1 MHPYAT
7 IFLLHEVIFNVLL
20 QCAISLT
27 NNITIMKKLFITLLT
42 FVSIGAMAQDIE
54 KYPWLNR
61 NLSFRERATLLV
73 KELTLEEKAGQF
85 GSIVTDEVKRD
96 GVTILPHYQYWNE
109 AIHGYARMG
118 NATSF
123 PESKGMSATWDP
135 ELVYQCADAISTEAR
150 AYHMYKTNQ
159 RNSLVKGWK
168 IGLNVWSPTINMAR
182 DPRWGREEE
191 NYGEDPLLCGVLA
204 TQFVKGIQGTQDET
218 NPYYKIVA
226 CAKHFAANNYEAG
239 RHSTTSFVSE
249 KNMREYYLPAFEM
262 CVKDGNVQSLMAAYN
277 AISTDINETD
287 AEGKGYSQGK
297 GGLPCSGNKM
307 LLTDILRKEWGF
319 KGYVTSDCAAV
330 SDVYRST
337 KHLYFGNYTAG
348 NIATGAAEW
357 KNPYQNSTSEEMMME
372 ARATALCLN
381 AGLNSNCEQY
391 SSSAVLQRALLNAL
405 SNEYKSADELGYVN
419 LTEETVDNALIE
431 LLTTRFALGEFDEDY
446 VSIPWNSVNESDI
459 ESEANQALALKA
471 AQESMT
477 LMKNEGSIL
486 PIPSDKS
493 VALVGPY
500 ANAIQLGDY
509 SGTPTYTTTPYEAFA
524 KKMNFVVEQKRTGE
538 TPAVPFDEAV
548 VSKRGAAN
556 NDKGAGNL
564 ENTAPGDIFLYKDVD
579 FGEAGCTNFE
589 MSCGAK
595 ASGLGQ
601 VSFILDSKDG
611 TPFLTVDNVNTGNW
625 TKWEKVTATVDPTVV
640 KGKHDLY
647 VKFSGSNS
655 YVGNYQYFNFTNPNA
670 PVVLPAEE
678 TQGPLYMVSTSAGV
692 NEAAT
697 QAMIDR
703 AVAVAKKADYV
714 IFVGGTDWSKPA
726 SHETGTEGHDR
737 WVLTLPGNQADVINA
752 LYEANKNTIVVLESG
767 SCLDLTAIKD
777 IPAVLEAWYGG
788 QAQGQ
793 AICDAIYGDI
803 NPSGHLTSTW
813 YADVNE
819 LPQAGTDTNIGK
831 NGSNGMLEYNIDD
844 WGYTYMYYGKATKK
858 QQKGTPQYA
867 FGHGLSYTTF
877 EYSAASAL
885 STPSVEK
892 DGAVQ
897 VTIKNT
903 GNRKGA
909 DVIQIY
915 ADFNGDSK
923 YGNLN
928 KRLVGF
934 KRVELQPG
942 ETQTVDIPVSY
953 RSLSYYNEETHQY
966 LVNGNSISLQVA
978 MSSADADVKKTLS
991 ITPAP
996 GVAQETY
1003 ISTHIDEIPAVASAR
1018 QLLKTDHIY
1027 SVMGAYICQADAY
1040 DTLPHGIYVLN
1051 GVKYIK
1057 K

>member
-1 MHPYAT
+1 M
-7 IFLLHEVIFNVLL
+7 
-20 QCAISLT
+20 
-27 NNITIMKKLFITLLT
+27 
-42 FVSIGAMAQDIE
+42 
-54 KYPWLNR
+54 
-61 NLSFRERATLLV
+61 
-73 KELTLEEKAGQF
+73 EEKAGQF

-96 GVTILPHYQYWNE
+96 GVIILPHYQYWNE

-191 NYGEDPLLCGVLA
+191 NYGEDPLLCGTLA
-204 TQFVKGIQGTQDET
+204 TQFIKGIQGTQDET

-226 CAKHFAANNYEAG
+226 CAKHFAANNYEKG
-239 RHSTTSFVSE
+239 RHSTTSFVTE

-262 CVKDGNVQSLMAAYN
+262 CVKDAGVKSIMAAYN
-277 AISTDINETD
+277 AISTDISETNAD
-287 AEGKGYSQGK
+287 GKGYSDGK

-319 KGYVTSDCAAV
+319 NGYVTSDCAAV
-330 SDVYRST
+330 SDVFRAT

-348 NIATGAAEW
+348 SIATGAAEW
-357 KNPYQNSTSEEMMME
+357 KDPYQNSNSEEMMME
-372 ARATALCLN
+372 ARATSMCIN

-391 SSSAVLQRALLNAL
+391 SSSAVLQRALRNAV
-405 SNEYKSADELGYVN
+405 SNEYKTADELGYVN
-419 LTEETVDNALIE
+419 LTEEKVDEALIDILE
-431 LLTTRFALGEFDEDY
+431 TRFALGEFDEDY
-446 VSIPWNSVNESDI
+446 VNIPWNNISESDI
-459 ESEANQALALKA
+459 EKPEHQALALKA

-477 LMKNEGSIL
+477 LMKNEGNLL
-486 PIPSDKS
+486 PISADKK

-509 SGTPTYTTTPYEAFA
+509 SGTPTFTTTPYQAFA
-524 KKMNFVVEQKRTGE
+524 EKMNFVVEKKRTGE
-538 TPAVPFDEAV
+538 TPAVPFDQAV
-548 VSKRGAAN
+548 VSKRGASQ

-579 FGEAGCTNFE
+579 FGEYGCTNFE

-595 ASGLGQ
+595 ESGLGS

-625 TKWEKVTATVDPTVV
+625 TKWATVTASVNPDVV

-647 VKFSGSNS
+647 VKFSGTNS
-655 YVGNYQYFNFTNPNA
+655 YVGNYQYFNFTNPTA
-670 PVVLPAEE
+670 PAVLPAEE
-678 TQGPLYMVSTSAGV
+678 TQGPLYMVSTSSGV
-692 NEAAT
+692 NETASD
-697 QAMIDR
+697 AMIER

-714 IFVGGTDWSKPA
+714 IFLGGTDWSKPD

-737 WVLTLPGNQADVINA
+737 WVLTLPGNQAAVINA
-752 LYEANKNTIVVLESG
+752 LYAANKNTIVVLESG
-767 SCLDLTAIKD
+767 SSLDLTAIKD
-777 IPAVLEAWYGG
+777 VPAILEAWYGG

-793 AICDAIYGDI
+793 AICDAIFGDI

-813 YADVNE
+813 YADLGE
-819 LPQAGTDTNIGK
+819 LPSASDSPLKREGL
-831 NGSNGMLEYNIDD
+831 MEYNIDD

-877 EYSAASAL
+877 EYSNVSA
-885 STPSVEK
+885 TAPTK
-892 DGAVQ
+892 DVDGVVN

-903 GNRKGA
+903 GTRAGA
-909 DVIQIY
+909 DVIQVY
-915 ADFNGDSK
+915 ADFNGDSH

-934 KRVELQPG
+934 QRLELAPD
-942 ETQTVDIPVSY
+942 EEKTVQIPVKY
-953 RSLSYYNEETHQY
+953 RSLSYYNEATHQY
-966 LVNGNSISLQVA
+966 LVDGTSINLQVA
-978 MSSADADVKKTLS
+978 KSSADSDIQKTVS
-991 ITPAP
+991 ITPAA
-996 GVAQETY
+996 GIAGETY
-1003 ISTHIDEIPAVASAR
+1003 VSTHIEEIPEVATSR

-1027 SVMGAYICQADAY
+1027 TVMGAYVCKADEY
-1040 DTLPHGIYVLN
+1040 DKLPNGIYVLN

>member
-1 MHPYAT
+1 MKR
-7 IFLLHEVIFNVLL
+7 FLTSI
-20 QCAISLT
+20 
-27 NNITIMKKLFITLLT
+27 ITLVALAT
-42 FVSIGAMAQDIE
+42 AAQAQDIK

-61 NLSFRERATLLV
+61 SLSFRERAQLLV

-150 AYHMYKTNQ
+150 AYHMYRTNQ

-168 IGLNVWSPTINMAR
+168 IGLNVWSPTINMSR

-204 TQFVKGIQGTQDET
+204 SQFVKGMQGKQDET

-226 CAKHFAANNYEAG
+226 CAKHFAANNYEQG

-262 CVKDGNVQSLMAAYN
+262 CVRDANVQSIMAAYN
-277 AISTDINETD
+277 AISTDFNEKN
-287 AEGKGYSQGK
+287 AVGEGYSAGK

-319 KGYVTSDCAAV
+319 TGYVTSDCAAV
-330 SDVYRST
+330 SDVFRAT

-348 NIATGAAEW
+348 SIDTGAANW
-357 KNPYQNSTSEEMMME
+357 KNPYQNSNSEEMMME
-372 ARATALCLN
+372 ARATSLCLN

-391 SSSAVLQRALLNAL
+391 SSSAVLQRALRNAL
-405 SNEYKSADELGYVN
+405 SSEYKSNDELKYVN
-419 LTEETVDNALIE
+419 LTEETVDEALVQ

-446 VSIPWNSVNESDI
+446 VSIPWNNVSASDI

-477 LMKNEGSIL
+477 LMKNEGNIL
-486 PIPSDKS
+486 PISSGKK
-493 VALVGPY
+493 VAIIGPY

-509 SGTPTYTTTPYEAFA
+509 SGTPTYTTTPYQAFA
-524 KKMNFVVEQKRTGE
+524 KKMNFEVEVKRTGE
-538 TPAVPFDEAV
+538 IPAVPFDEAV
-548 VSKRGAAN
+548 VSKRGASQ

-579 FGEAGCTNFE
+579 FGEYGCTNFE

-595 ASGLGQ
+595 DTGVGK
-601 VSFILDSKDG
+601 VSFILDSKDNE
-611 TPFLTVDNVNTGNW
+611 PFLTVDNQNTGGW
-625 TKWEKVTATVDPTVV
+625 TKWATVTASVNPDVV

-647 VKFSGSNS
+647 VKFSGTNS
-655 YVGNYQYFNFTNPNA
+655 YVGNYQYFNFTNPTA
-670 PVVLPAEE
+670 PAVLPAEE
-678 TQGPLYMVSTSAGV
+678 TQGPLYMVSTSSGV
-692 NEAAT
+692 NEAASD
-697 QAMIDR
+697 AMINR
-703 AVAVAKKADYV
+703 AVAVAQKADYV
-714 IFVGGTDWSKPA
+714 IFVGGTDWSKPD

-752 LYEANKNTIVVLESG
+752 VHKVNPNTIVVLESG
-767 SCLDLTAIKD
+767 SCLDLSAIKD
-777 IPAVLEAWYGG
+777 VPAILEAWYGG

-793 AICDAIYGDI
+793 AICDVIFGDI

-813 YADVNE
+813 YADIDE
-819 LPQAGTDTNIGK
+819 LPSEADSPLK
-831 NGSNGMLEYNIDD
+831 RKGMMEYNIDD

-858 QQKGTPQYA
+858 QQKGTPQFP

-877 EYSAASAL
+877 DYTNATATATPSASA
-885 STPSVEK
+885 
-892 DGAVQ
+892 DGNVS

-909 DVIQIY
+909 DVIQVY
-915 ADFNGDSK
+915 ANFNDDSNF
-923 YGNLN
+923 GTLN

-934 KRVELQPG
+934 KRVELEAG
-942 ETQTVDIPVSY
+942 EEKTVDIPVSY
-953 RSLSYYNEETHQY
+953 RSLSYYSEASHQY
-966 LVNGNSISLQVA
+966 LVDGNSITLQVST
-978 MSSADADVKKTLS
+978 SSADADIKKTV
-991 ITPAP
+991 TVQPAA
-996 GVAQETY
+996 GVAGETY
-1003 ISTHIDEIPAVASAR
+1003 ISTHIDEIPEVASAR
-1018 QLLKTDHIY
+1018 QLLKSDHIY
-1027 SVMGAYICQADAY
+1027 TVMGAYVCQASDY
-1040 DTLPHGIYVLN
+1040 DKLPNGIYVLN

>member
-1 MHPYAT
+1 
-7 IFLLHEVIFNVLL
+7 
-20 QCAISLT
+20 
-27 NNITIMKKLFITLLT
+27 MKKLFITLLA
-42 FVSIGAMAQDIE
+42 FVSIGATAQDIE

-61 NLSFRERATLLV
+61 SLSFRERATLLV

-96 GVTILPHYQYWNE
+96 GVIILPHYQYWNE

-191 NYGEDPLLCGVLA
+191 NYGEDPLLCGTLA
-204 TQFVKGIQGTQDET
+204 TQFIKGIQGTQDET

-226 CAKHFAANNYEAG
+226 CAKHFAANNYEKG
-239 RHSTTSFVSE
+239 RHSTTSFVTE

-262 CVKDGNVQSLMAAYN
+262 CVKDAGVKSIMAAYN
-277 AISTDINETD
+277 AISTDITETNAD
-287 AEGKGYSQGK
+287 GKGYSDGK

-319 KGYVTSDCAAV
+319 NGYVTSDCAAV
-330 SDVYRST
+330 SDVFRAT
-337 KHLYFGNYTAG
+337 KHLYFGSYTAG
-348 NIATGAAEW
+348 SIDTGATSW
-357 KNPYQNSTSEEMMME
+357 KNPYQNSNSEEMMME
-372 ARATALCLN
+372 ARATSICIN

-391 SSSAVLQRALLNAL
+391 SSSAVLQRALRNAV
-405 SNEYKSADELGYVN
+405 SNEYKTADELGYVN
-419 LTEETVDNALIE
+419 LTEEKVDEALIDILE
-431 LLTTRFALGEFDEDY
+431 TRFALGEFDEDY
-446 VSIPWNSVNESDI
+446 VNIPWNNISESDI
-459 ESEANQALALKA
+459 EKPEHQALALKA

-477 LMKNEGSIL
+477 LMKNEGNLL
-486 PIPSDKS
+486 PISADKK

-509 SGTPTYTTTPYEAFA
+509 SGTPTFTTTPYQAFA
-524 KKMNFVVEQKRTGE
+524 EKMNFVVEKKRTGE
-538 TPAVPFDEAV
+538 TPAVPFDQAV
-548 VSKRGAAN
+548 VSKRGASQ

-579 FGEAGCTNFE
+579 FGEYGCTNFE

-595 ASGLGQ
+595 ESGLGS
-601 VSFILDSKDG
+601 VSFILDSKDNE
-611 TPFLTVDNVNTGNW
+611 PFLTVDNQNTGGW
-625 TKWEKVTATVDPTVV
+625 TKWATVTASVNPDVV

-647 VKFSGSNS
+647 VKFSGTNS
-655 YVGNYQYFNFTNPNA
+655 YVGNYQYFNFTNPTA
-670 PVVLPAEE
+670 PAVLPAEE
-678 TQGPLYMVSTSAGV
+678 TQGPLYMVSTSSGV
-692 NEAAT
+692 NETASD
-697 QAMIDR
+697 AMIER
-703 AVAVAKKADYV
+703 AVEVAKKADYV
-714 IFVGGTDWSKPA
+714 IFLGGTDWSKPD

-737 WVLTLPGNQADVINA
+737 WVLTLPGNQAAVINA
-752 LYEANKNTIVVLESG
+752 LYAANKNTIVVLESG
-767 SCLDLTAIKD
+767 SSLDLTAIKD
-777 IPAVLEAWYGG
+777 VPAILEAWYGG

-793 AICDAIYGDI
+793 AICDAIFGDI

-813 YADVNE
+813 YADLDE
-819 LPQAGTDTNIGK
+819 LPSASDSPLKREGL
-831 NGSNGMLEYNIDD
+831 MEYNIDD

-858 QQKGTPQYA
+858 AQKGTPQYP

-877 EYSAASAL
+877 DYTNAVAT
-885 STPSVEK
+885 STPSANA
-892 DGAVQ
+892 DGNVS

-903 GNRKGA
+903 GSRKGA
-909 DVIQIY
+909 DVIQVY
-915 ADFNGDSK
+915 ANFNGDSN
-923 YGNLN
+923 YGKLN

-934 KRVELQPG
+934 KRVELEPG
-942 ETQTVDIPVSY
+942 EEKTVDIPVSY
-953 RSLSYYNEETHQY
+953 RSLSYYSETSHQY
-966 LVNGNSISLQVA
+966 IVDGNSITLQVST
-978 MSSADADVKKTLS
+978 SSADADIKKT
-991 ITPAP
+991 
-996 GVAQETY
+996 VAIQPNAGIAGETY
-1003 ISTHIDEIPAVASAR
+1003 ISTHIEEIPEVATSR

-1027 SVMGAYICQADAY
+1027 TVMGAYVCKADEY
-1040 DTLPHGIYVLN
+1040 DKLPNGIYVLN

>member
-1 MHPYAT
+1 
-7 IFLLHEVIFNVLL
+7 
-20 QCAISLT
+20 
-27 NNITIMKKLFITLLT
+27 MKKLFITLFALIS
-42 FVSIGAMAQDIE
+42 VSAMAQDLG

-61 NLSFRERATLLV
+61 SLSFRERAKLLV

-150 AYHMYKTNQ
+150 AYHLYKTNQ

-191 NYGEDPLLCGVLA
+191 NYGEDPLLCGILA
-204 TQFVKGIQGTQDET
+204 TQFIKGIQGAQDET

-226 CAKHFAANNYEAG
+226 CAKHFAANNYEQG

-262 CVKDGNVQSLMAAYN
+262 CVKDAGVKSIMAAYN
-277 AISTDINETD
+277 AISTDITETNAD
-287 AEGKGYSQGK
+287 GKGYSDGK

-330 SDVYRST
+330 SDVFRAT

-348 NIATGAAEW
+348 SIATGAAEW
-357 KNPYQNSTSEEMMME
+357 KDPYKNSNSEEMMME
-372 ARATALCLN
+372 ARATAMCLN

-391 SSSAVLQRALLNAL
+391 SSSAVLQRALRNAL
-405 SNEYKSADELGYVN
+405 SSEYKSNDELGYVN
-419 LTEETVDNALIE
+419 LTEEKVDEALVDILE
-431 LLTTRFALGEFDEDY
+431 TRFALGEFDEDY
-446 VSIPWNSVNESDI
+446 VTIPWNNVSASDI

-477 LMKNEGSIL
+477 LMKNEGNIL
-486 PIPSDKS
+486 PIPSGKK
-493 VALVGPY
+493 VALIGPY

-509 SGTPTYTTTPYEAFA
+509 SGTPTYTTTPFQAFA
-524 KKMNFVVEQKRTGE
+524 KKMNFTVSDGTIQAESYTSKSTG
-538 TPAVPFDEAV
+538 
-548 VSKRGAAN
+548 AN
-556 NDKGAGNL
+556 GVDTSHSEELA
-564 ENTAPGDIFLYKDVD
+564 NTAPGNWFCYENID
-579 FGEAGCTNFE
+579 FGSGCTDFL
-589 MSCGAK
+589 MSCATK
-595 ASGLGQ
+595 ADGLCT
-601 VSFILDSKDG
+601 VNFILDNPDG
-611 TPFLTVDNVNTGNW
+611 EPFLSVANVDVNDWHKMT
-625 TKWEKVTATVDPTVV
+625 TVTAVIEEAKRPS
-640 KGKHDLY
+640 GIHNLY
-647 VKFSGSNS
+647 VKFTGSKK
-655 YVGNYQYFNFTNPNA
+655 YAGNYDYFRFFTEGVEP
-670 PVVLPAEE
+670 LEE
-678 TQGPLYMVSTSAGV
+678 AGPLYMVTTSAAV
-692 NEAAT
+692 NEKAT
-697 QAMIDR
+697 DAMIER

-714 IFVGGTDWSKPA
+714 VFVGGTDWSKPD

-752 LYEANKNTIVVLESG
+752 LHNANPNTIVVLESG

-777 IPAVLEAWYGG
+777 VPAILEAWYGG

-793 AICDAIYGDI
+793 AICDAIFGDI

-813 YADVNE
+813 YADIDE
-819 LPQAGTDTNIGK
+819 LPKASESAIGK
-831 NGSNGMLEYNIDD
+831 KGANGMLEYNIDD

-858 QQKGTPQYA
+858 QQKGTPQFP

-877 EYSAASAL
+877 DYSNAVATE
-885 STPSVEK
+885 TPSANA
-892 DGAVQ
+892 DGSVS

-903 GNRKGA
+903 GSRKGA
-909 DVIQIY
+909 DVIQVY
-915 ADFNGDSK
+915 ANFNGDSN
-923 YGNLN
+923 YGTLN

-934 KRVELQPG
+934 KRVELEPD
-942 ETQTVDIPVSY
+942 EEKTVDIPVSY
-953 RSLSYYNEETHQY
+953 RSLSYYSEASHQY
-966 LVNGNSISLQVA
+966 IVDGNSITLQVST
-978 MSSADADVKKTLS
+978 SSADADIKK
-991 ITPAP
+991 I
-996 GVAQETY
+996 VAIQPNAGIAGETY
-1003 ISTHIDEIPAVASAR
+1003 VSTHIEEIPEVATSR

-1027 SVMGAYICQADAY
+1027 TVMGAYVCKADDY
-1040 DTLPHGIYVLN
+1040 DKLPNGIYVLN

>member
-1 MHPYAT
+1 
-7 IFLLHEVIFNVLL
+7 
-20 QCAISLT
+20 
-27 NNITIMKKLFITLLT
+27 MKKLFITLLA
-42 FVSIGAMAQDIE
+42 FVSVGATAQDIK

-61 NLSFRERATLLV
+61 SLSFRERATLLV

-96 GVTILPHYQYWNE
+96 GVIILPHYQYWNE

-191 NYGEDPLLCGVLA
+191 NYGEDPLLCGTLA
-204 TQFVKGIQGTQDET
+204 TQFIKGIQGTQDET

-226 CAKHFAANNYEAG
+226 CAKHFAANNYEKG
-239 RHSTTSFVSE
+239 RHSTTSFVTE

-262 CVKDGNVQSLMAAYN
+262 CVKDAGVKSIMAAYN
-277 AISTDINETD
+277 AISTDITETNAD
-287 AEGKGYSQGK
+287 GKGYSDGK

-319 KGYVTSDCAAV
+319 NGYVTSDCAAV
-330 SDVYRST
+330 SDVFRAT
-337 KHLYFGNYTAG
+337 KHLYFGSYTAG
-348 NIATGAAEW
+348 SIDTGATSW
-357 KNPYQNSTSEEMMME
+357 KNPYQNSNSEEMMME
-372 ARATALCLN
+372 ARATSMCIN

-391 SSSAVLQRALLNAL
+391 SSSAVLQRALRNAV
-405 SNEYKSADELGYVN
+405 SNEYKTADELGYVN
-419 LTEETVDNALIE
+419 LTEEKVDEALIDILE
-431 LLTTRFALGEFDEDY
+431 TRFALGEFDEDY
-446 VSIPWNSVNESDI
+446 VNIPWNNIGESDI
-459 ESEANQALALKA
+459 EKPEHQALALKA

-477 LMKNEGSIL
+477 LMKNEGNLL
-486 PIPSDKS
+486 PISADKK

-509 SGTPTYTTTPYEAFA
+509 SGTPTFTTTPYQAFA
-524 KKMNFVVEQKRTGE
+524 EKMNFVVEKKRTGE
-538 TPAVPFDEAV
+538 TPAVPFDQAV
-548 VSKRGAAN
+548 VSKRGASQ

-579 FGEAGCTNFE
+579 FGEYGCTNFE

-595 ASGLGQ
+595 ESGLGS

-625 TKWEKVTATVDPTVV
+625 TKWATVTASVNPDVV

-647 VKFSGSNS
+647 VKFSGTNS
-655 YVGNYQYFNFTNPNA
+655 YVGNYQYFNFTNPTTPA
-670 PVVLPAEE
+670 VLPAEE
-678 TQGPLYMVSTSAGV
+678 TQGPLYMVSTSSGV
-692 NEAAT
+692 NETASD
-697 QAMIDR
+697 AMIER
-703 AVAVAKKADYV
+703 AVEVAKKADYV
-714 IFVGGTDWSKPA
+714 IFLGGTDWSKPD

-737 WVLTLPGNQADVINA
+737 WVLTLPGNQAAVINA
-752 LYEANKNTIVVLESG
+752 LYAANKNTIVVLESG
-767 SCLDLTAIKD
+767 SSLDLTAIKD
-777 IPAVLEAWYGG
+777 VPAVMEAWYGG

-793 AICDAIYGDI
+793 AICDVIFGDI

-813 YADVNE
+813 YADLGE
-819 LPQAGTDTNIGK
+819 LPSASDSPLKREGL
-831 NGSNGMLEYNIDD
+831 MEYNIDD

-858 QQKGTPQYA
+858 AQKGTPQYP

-877 EYSAASAL
+877 DYSNAVAT
-885 STPSVEK
+885 STPSASA
-892 DGAVQ
+892 DGNVS

-909 DVIQIY
+909 DVIQVY
-915 ADFNGDSK
+915 ANFNGDSN
-923 YGNLN
+923 YGTLN

-934 KRVELQPG
+934 KRVELEPG
-942 ETQTVDIPVSY
+942 EEKTVDIPVSY
-953 RSLSYYNEETHQY
+953 RSLSYYSVASHQY
-966 LVNGNSISLQVA
+966 IVDGNSITLQVST
-978 MSSADADVKKTLS
+978 SSADADIKKT
-991 ITPAP
+991 
-996 GVAQETY
+996 VAIQPNAGIAGETY
-1003 ISTHIDEIPAVASAR
+1003 ISTHIEEIPEVATSR

-1027 SVMGAYICQADAY
+1027 TVMGAYVCKADEY
-1040 DTLPHGIYVLN
+1040 DKLPNGIYVLN

>member
-1 MHPYAT
+1 
-7 IFLLHEVIFNVLL
+7 
-20 QCAISLT
+20 
-27 NNITIMKKLFITLLT
+27 MKKLFITLLA
-42 FVSIGAMAQDIE
+42 FVSVGATAQDIE

-61 NLSFRERATLLV
+61 SLSFRERAKLLV
-73 KELTLEEKAGQF
+73 NELTLEEKAGQF

-191 NYGEDPLLCGVLA
+191 NYGEDPLLCGTLA
-204 TQFVKGIQGTQDET
+204 TQFIKGIQGTQDET

-226 CAKHFAANNYEAG
+226 CAKHFAANNYEKG
-239 RHSTTSFVSE
+239 RHSTTSFVTE

-262 CVKDGNVQSLMAAYN
+262 CVKDAGVKSIMAAYN
-277 AISTDINETD
+277 AISTDISETNAD
-287 AEGKGYSQGK
+287 GKGYSDGK

-319 KGYVTSDCAAV
+319 NGYVTSDCAAV
-330 SDVYRST
+330 SDVFRAT
-337 KHLYFGNYTAG
+337 KHLYFGSYTAG
-348 NIATGAAEW
+348 SIATGAAEW
-357 KNPYQNSTSEEMMME
+357 KDPYQNSNSEEMMME
-372 ARATALCLN
+372 ARATSLCIN

-391 SSSAVLQRALLNAL
+391 SSSAVLQRALRNAL
-405 SNEYKSADELGYVN
+405 SSEYKSADELGYVN
-419 LTEETVDNALIE
+419 LTEDKVDEALIDILE
-431 LLTTRFALGEFDEDY
+431 TRFALGEFDEDY
-446 VSIPWNSVNESDI
+446 VSIPWNNVSASDI

-477 LMKNEGSIL
+477 LMKNEGNLL
-486 PIPSDKS
+486 PISADKK

-509 SGTPTYTTTPYEAFA
+509 SGTPTFTTTPYQAFA
-524 KKMNFVVEQKRTGE
+524 KKMNFVVEKKRTGE
-538 TPAVPFDEAV
+538 TPAVPFDQAV
-548 VSKRGAAN
+548 VSKRGASQ

-579 FGEAGCTNFE
+579 FGEYGCTNFE

-595 ASGLGQ
+595 ESGLGS

-625 TKWEKVTATVDPTVV
+625 TKWATVTASVNPDVV

-647 VKFSGSNS
+647 VKFSGTNS
-655 YVGNYQYFNFTNPNA
+655 YVGNYQYFNFTNPTA
-670 PVVLPAEE
+670 PAVLPAEE
-678 TQGPLYMVSTSAGV
+678 TQGPLYMVSTSSGV
-692 NEAAT
+692 NETASD
-697 QAMIDR
+697 AMIER
-703 AVAVAKKADYV
+703 AVEVAKKADYV
-714 IFVGGTDWSKPA
+714 IFLGGTDWSKPD

-737 WVLTLPGNQADVINA
+737 WVLTLPGNQAAVINA
-752 LYEANKNTIVVLESG
+752 LYAANKNTIVVLESG
-767 SCLDLTAIKD
+767 SSLDLTAIKD
-777 IPAVLEAWYGG
+777 VPAILEAWYGG

-793 AICDAIYGDI
+793 AICDAIFGDI

-813 YADVNE
+813 YADLGE
-819 LPQAGTDTNIGK
+819 LPSASDSPLKREGL
-831 NGSNGMLEYNIDD
+831 MEYNIDD

-858 QQKGTPQYA
+858 QQKGTPQFP

-877 EYSAASAL
+877 DYSNAVAT
-885 STPSVEK
+885 STPSASA
-892 DGAVQ
+892 DGNVS

-909 DVIQIY
+909 DVIQVY
-915 ADFNGDSK
+915 ANFNGDSN
-923 YGNLN
+923 YGTLN

-934 KRVELQPG
+934 KRVELEPG
-942 ETQTVDIPVSY
+942 EEKAVDIPVSY
-953 RSLSYYNEETHQY
+953 RSLSYYSEASHQY
-966 LVNGNSISLQVA
+966 IVDGNSITLQVST
-978 MSSADADVKKTLS
+978 SSADADIKKT
-991 ITPAP
+991 
-996 GVAQETY
+996 VAIQPNAGIAGETY
-1003 ISTHIDEIPAVASAR
+1003 ISTHIEEIPEVATSR

-1027 SVMGAYICQADAY
+1027 TVMGAYVCKADEY
-1040 DTLPHGIYVLN
+1040 DKLPNGIYVLN

>member
-1 MHPYAT
+1 MKR
-7 IFLLHEVIFNVLL
+7 FLTSI
-20 QCAISLT
+20 
-27 NNITIMKKLFITLLT
+27 ITLVALAT
-42 FVSIGAMAQDIE
+42 AAQAQDIE

-61 NLSFRERATLLV
+61 SLSFRERAQLLV

-135 ELVYQCADAISTEAR
+135 ELVFQCADAISTEAR
-150 AYHMYKTNQ
+150 AYHMYRTNQ

-168 IGLNVWSPTINMAR
+168 IGLNVWSPTINMSR

-191 NYGEDPLLCGVLA
+191 NYGEDPLLCGTLA
-204 TQFVKGIQGTQDET
+204 TQFIKGIQGTQDEI

-226 CAKHFAANNYEAG
+226 CAKHFAANNYEQG

-262 CVKDGNVQSLMAAYN
+262 CVRDANVQSIMAAYN
-277 AISTDINETD
+277 AISTDFNEKN
-287 AEGKGYSQGK
+287 AVGEGYSAGK

-319 KGYVTSDCAAV
+319 TGYVTSDCAAV
-330 SDVYRST
+330 SDVFRAT

-348 NIATGAAEW
+348 SIDTGAANW
-357 KNPYQNSTSEEMMME
+357 KNPYQNSNSEEMMME
-372 ARATALCLN
+372 ARATSLCLN

-391 SSSAVLQRALLNAL
+391 SSSAVLQRALRNAL
-405 SNEYKSADELGYVN
+405 SSEYKSNDELKYVN
-419 LTEETVDNALIE
+419 LTEETVDEALVQ

-446 VSIPWNSVNESDI
+446 VSIPWNNVSASDI
-459 ESEANQALALKA
+459 ESEDNQALALKA

-477 LMKNEGSIL
+477 LMKNEGNIL
-486 PIPSDKS
+486 PIPSGKK
-493 VALVGPY
+493 VALIGPY

-509 SGTPTYTTTPYEAFA
+509 SGTPTYTTTPYQAFA
-524 KKMNFVVEQKRTGE
+524 EKMNFEVEVKRTGE
-538 TPAVPFDEAV
+538 IPAVPFDQAV
-548 VSKRGAAN
+548 VSKRGASQ

-579 FGEAGCTNFE
+579 FGEYGCTNFE

-595 ASGLGQ
+595 DTGVGK
-601 VSFILDSKDG
+601 VSFILDSKDNE
-611 TPFLTVDNVNTGNW
+611 PFLTVDNQNTGGW
-625 TKWEKVTATVDPTVV
+625 TKWATVTASVNPDVV

-647 VKFSGSNS
+647 VKFSGTNS
-655 YVGNYQYFNFTNPNA
+655 YVGNYQYFNFTNPTA
-670 PVVLPAEE
+670 PAVLPAEE
-678 TQGPLYMVSTSAGV
+678 TQGPLYMVSTSSGV
-692 NEAAT
+692 NEAASD
-697 QAMIDR
+697 AMINR
-703 AVAVAKKADYV
+703 AVAVAQKADYV
-714 IFVGGTDWSKPA
+714 IFVGGTDWSKPD

-752 LYEANKNTIVVLESG
+752 VHKVNPNTIVVLESG
-767 SCLDLTAIKD
+767 SCLDLSAIKD
-777 IPAVLEAWYGG
+777 VPAILEAWYGG

-793 AICDAIYGDI
+793 AICDAIFGDI

-813 YADVNE
+813 YADIDE
-819 LPQAGTDTNIGK
+819 LPSETDSPLK
-831 NGSNGMLEYNIDD
+831 RKGMMEYNIDD

-858 QQKGTPQYA
+858 QQKGTPQFP
-867 FGHGLSYTTF
+867 FGYGLSYTTF
-877 EYSAASAL
+877 DYTNATATATPSASA
-885 STPSVEK
+885 
-892 DGAVQ
+892 DGNVS

-909 DVIQIY
+909 DVIQVY
-915 ADFNGDSK
+915 ANFSGDSN
-923 YGNLN
+923 YGTLN

-934 KRVELQPG
+934 KRVELEPG
-942 ETQTVDIPVSY
+942 EEKTVDIPVSY
-953 RSLSYYNEETHQY
+953 RSLSYYSEASHQY
-966 LVNGNSISLQVA
+966 LVDGNSITLQVST
-978 MSSADADVKKTLS
+978 SSADADIKKTV
-991 ITPAP
+991 TVQPAA
-996 GVAQETY
+996 GVAGETY
-1003 ISTHIDEIPAVASAR
+1003 ISTHIDEIPEVTSAR
-1018 QLLKTDHIY
+1018 QLLKSDHIY
-1027 SVMGAYICQADAY
+1027 TVMGAYVCQASDY
-1040 DTLPHGIYVLN
+1040 DKLPNGIYVLN

>member
-1 MHPYAT
+1 
-7 IFLLHEVIFNVLL
+7 
-20 QCAISLT
+20 
-27 NNITIMKKLFITLLT
+27 MKKFFITLFAL
-42 FVSIGAMAQDIE
+42 VSVSAMAQDIE

-61 NLSFRERATLLV
+61 SLSFRERAKLLV

-135 ELVYQCADAISTEAR
+135 ELVYLCADAISTEAR

-159 RNSLVKGWK
+159 RSGPAKGWK
-168 IGLNVWSPTINMAR
+168 IGLNVWSPTINMGR

-191 NYGEDPLLCGVLA
+191 NYGEDPLLCGTLA
-204 TQFVKGIQGTQDET
+204 VNFVKGMQGTQDES

-226 CAKHFAANNYEAG
+226 CAKHFAANNYEKG

-262 CVKDGNVQSLMAAYN
+262 CVKDAGVKSIMAAYN
-277 AISTDINETD
+277 AISTDFNEKNAD
-287 AEGKGYSQGK
+287 GKGYLDGK

-307 LLTDILRKEWGF
+307 LLTDILRREWGF
-319 KGYVTSDCAAV
+319 NGYITSDCAAV
-330 SDVYRST
+330 SDVFRAT
-337 KHLYFGNYTAG
+337 KHLYFGSYTAG
-348 NIATGAAEW
+348 SIDTGAANW
-357 KNPYQNSTSEEMMME
+357 KNPYQNSNSEEMMME
-372 ARATALCLN
+372 ARATAMCIN

-391 SSSAVLQRALLNAL
+391 STSAVLQRALRNAV

-419 LTEETVDNALIE
+419 LTEEKVDEALIDILE
-431 LLTTRFALGEFDEDY
+431 TRFALGEFDEDY
-446 VSIPWNSVNESDI
+446 ITIPWNNVSESDI
-459 ESEANQALALKA
+459 EKPEHQALALKA

-477 LMKNEGSIL
+477 LMKNEGNLL
-486 PIPSDKS
+486 PIPADKK

-524 KKMNFVVEQKRTGE
+524 KKMNFVVEKKRTGE
-538 TPAVPFDEAV
+538 TPAVPFDQAV
-548 VSKRGAAN
+548 VSKRGASQ

-579 FGEAGCTNFE
+579 FGEYGCTNFE

-595 ASGLGQ
+595 ESGLGS

-611 TPFLTVDNVNTGNW
+611 TPFLTVDNVNTTNW
-625 TKWEKVTATVDPTVV
+625 TKWTTVTATVDPNVV

-647 VKFSGSNS
+647 VKFSGTNS

-670 PVVLPAEE
+670 PTVLPAEE
-678 TQGPLYMVSTSAGV
+678 TQGPLYMVTTSSGV
-692 NEAAT
+692 NEVAT
-697 QAMIDR
+697 QDMIDR
-703 AVAVAKKADYV
+703 AVAVAQKADYV
-714 IFVGGTDWSKPA
+714 IFLGGTDWTKPD

-737 WVLTLPGNQADVINA
+737 WVLTLPGNQAAVINA

-793 AICDAIYGDI
+793 AICDAIFGDI

-813 YADVNE
+813 YADVDE
-819 LPQAGTDTNIGK
+819 LPDASESPLKREGL
-831 NGSNGMLEYNIDD
+831 MEYNIDD
-844 WGYTYMYYGKATKK
+844 WGYTYMYYGKATK
-858 QQKGTPQYA
+858 QTQKGTPQYP

-877 EYSAASAL
+877 EYSDASA
-885 STPSVEK
+885 TAPTK
-892 DGAVQ
+892 DVDGVVN

-903 GNRKGA
+903 GTRAGA

-915 ADFNGDSK
+915 ADFNGDSN

-934 KRVELQPG
+934 QRVELAPK
-942 ETQTVDIPVSY
+942 EEKTVQIPVKY
-953 RSLSYYNEETHQY
+953 RSLSYYSEATHQY
-966 LVNGNSISLQVA
+966 LVDGTSVKLQVA
-978 MSSADADVKKTLS
+978 KSSADVDIQKTVS
-991 ITPAP
+991 ITPAA
-996 GVAQETY
+996 GVAGETY
-1003 ISTHIDEIPAVASAR
+1003 ISTHIEEIPAVSSAC
-1018 QLLKTDHIY
+1018 QLLQTDHIY
-1027 SVMGAYICQADAY
+1027 SVMGAYVCQASEY
-1040 DTLPHGIYVLN
+1040 DKLPNGIYVLN

>member
-1 MHPYAT
+1 
-7 IFLLHEVIFNVLL
+7 
-20 QCAISLT
+20 
-27 NNITIMKKLFITLLT
+27 MKKLFITLLA
-42 FVSIGAMAQDIE
+42 FVSVGATAQDIE

-61 NLSFRERATLLV
+61 SLSFRERAKLLV

-96 GVTILPHYQYWNE
+96 GVIILPHYQYWNE

-191 NYGEDPLLCGVLA
+191 NYGEDPLLCGTLA
-204 TQFVKGIQGTQDET
+204 TQFIKGIQGTQDET

-226 CAKHFAANNYEAG
+226 CAKHFAANNYEKG
-239 RHSTTSFVSE
+239 RHSTTSFVRE

-262 CVKDGNVQSLMAAYN
+262 CVKDAGVKSIMAAYN
-277 AISTDINETD
+277 AISTDITETNAD
-287 AEGKGYSQGK
+287 GKGYSDGK

-319 KGYVTSDCAAV
+319 NGYVTSDCAAV
-330 SDVYRST
+330 SDVFRAT
-337 KHLYFGNYTAG
+337 KHLYFGSYTAG
-348 NIATGAAEW
+348 SIDTGATSW
-357 KNPYQNSTSEEMMME
+357 KNPYQNSNSEEMMME
-372 ARATALCLN
+372 ARATSLCIN

-391 SSSAVLQRALLNAL
+391 SSSAVLQRALRNAL
-405 SNEYKSADELGYVN
+405 SSEYKSADELGYVN
-419 LTEETVDNALIE
+419 LTEDKVDEALIDILE
-431 LLTTRFALGEFDEDY
+431 TRFALGEFDEDY
-446 VSIPWNSVNESDI
+446 VSIPWNNVSASDI

-477 LMKNEGSIL
+477 LMKNEGNLL
-486 PIPSDKS
+486 PISADKK

-509 SGTPTYTTTPYEAFA
+509 SGTPTFTTTPYQAFA
-524 KKMNFVVEQKRTGE
+524 EKMNFVVEKKRTGE
-538 TPAVPFDEAV
+538 TPAVPFDQAV
-548 VSKRGAAN
+548 VSKRGASQ

-579 FGEAGCTNFE
+579 FGEYGCTNFE

-595 ASGLGQ
+595 ESGLGS
-601 VSFILDSKDG
+601 VSFILDSKDNE
-611 TPFLTVDNVNTGNW
+611 PFLTVDNQNTGGW
-625 TKWEKVTATVDPTVV
+625 TKWATVTASVNPDVV

-647 VKFSGSNS
+647 VKFSGTNS
-655 YVGNYQYFNFTNPNA
+655 YVGNYQYFNFTNPTA
-670 PVVLPAEE
+670 PAVLPAEE
-678 TQGPLYMVSTSAGV
+678 TQGPLYMVSTSSGV
-692 NEAAT
+692 NETASD
-697 QAMIDR
+697 AMIER
-703 AVAVAKKADYV
+703 AVEVAKKADYV
-714 IFVGGTDWSKPA
+714 IFLGGTDWSKPD

-737 WVLTLPGNQADVINA
+737 WVLTLPGNQAAVINA
-752 LYEANKNTIVVLESG
+752 LYAANKNTIVVLESG
-767 SCLDLTAIKD
+767 SSLDLTAIKD
-777 IPAVLEAWYGG
+777 VPAILEAWYGG

-793 AICDAIYGDI
+793 AICDAIFGDI

-813 YADVNE
+813 YADLGE
-819 LPQAGTDTNIGK
+819 LPSASDSPLKREGL
-831 NGSNGMLEYNIDD
+831 MEYNIDD

-858 QQKGTPQYA
+858 QQKGTPQYP

-877 EYSAASAL
+877 DYSNAVAT
-885 STPSVEK
+885 STPSASA
-892 DGAVQ
+892 DGNVS

-909 DVIQIY
+909 DVIQVY
-915 ADFNGDSK
+915 ANFNGDSN
-923 YGNLN
+923 YGTLN

-934 KRVELQPG
+934 KRVELEPG
-942 ETQTVDIPVSY
+942 EEKAVDIPVSY
-953 RSLSYYNEETHQY
+953 RSLSYYSEASHQY
-966 LVNGNSISLQVA
+966 IVDGNSITLQVST
-978 MSSADADVKKTLS
+978 SSADADIKKTVV
-991 ITPAP
+991 IQPNA
-996 GVAQETY
+996 GIAGETY
-1003 ISTHIDEIPAVASAR
+1003 ISTHIEEIPEVATSR

-1027 SVMGAYICQADAY
+1027 TVMGAYVCKADEY
-1040 DTLPHGIYVLN
+1040 DKLPNGIYVLN

>member
-1 MHPYAT
+1 
-7 IFLLHEVIFNVLL
+7 
-20 QCAISLT
+20 
-27 NNITIMKKLFITLLT
+27 MKKLFITLLA
-42 FVSIGAMAQDIE
+42 FVSVGATAQDIE

-61 NLSFRERATLLV
+61 SLSFRERAKLLV

-191 NYGEDPLLCGVLA
+191 NYGEDPLLCGTLA
-204 TQFVKGIQGTQDET
+204 TQFIKGIQGTQDET

-226 CAKHFAANNYEAG
+226 CAKHFAANNYEKG
-239 RHSTTSFVSE
+239 RHSTTSFVTE

-262 CVKDGNVQSLMAAYN
+262 CVKDAGVKSIMAAYN
-277 AISTDINETD
+277 AISTDITEKNAD
-287 AEGKGYSQGK
+287 GKGYSDGK

-319 KGYVTSDCAAV
+319 NGYVTSDCAAV
-330 SDVYRST
+330 SDVFRAT
-337 KHLYFGNYTAG
+337 KHLYFGSYTAG
-348 NIATGAAEW
+348 SIDTGATSW
-357 KNPYQNSTSEEMMME
+357 KNPYQNSNDAEMMME
-372 ARATALCLN
+372 ARATSMCIN

-391 SSSAVLQRALLNAL
+391 SSSAVLQRALRNAV
-405 SNEYKSADELGYVN
+405 SNEYKTADELGYVN
-419 LTEETVDNALIE
+419 LTEEKVDEALIDILE
-431 LLTTRFALGEFDEDY
+431 TRFALGEFDEDY
-446 VSIPWNSVNESDI
+446 INIPWNNISESDI
-459 ESEANQALALKA
+459 EKPEHQALALKA

-477 LMKNEGSIL
+477 LMKNEGNLL
-486 PIPSDKS
+486 PISADKK

-509 SGTPTYTTTPYEAFA
+509 SGTPTFTTTPYQAFA
-524 KKMNFVVEQKRTGE
+524 EKMNFVVEKKRTGE
-538 TPAVPFDEAV
+538 TPAVPFDQAV
-548 VSKRGAAN
+548 VSKRGASQ

-579 FGEAGCTNFE
+579 FGEYGCTNFE

-595 ASGLGQ
+595 ESGLGS

-625 TKWEKVTATVDPTVV
+625 TKWEKVTATVNPDVV

-647 VKFSGSNS
+647 VKFSGTNS

-670 PVVLPAEE
+670 PTVLPAEE
-678 TQGPLYMVSTSAGV
+678 TQGPLYMVTTSAGV
-692 NEAAT
+692 NEKAT
-697 QAMIDR
+697 DAMIER
-703 AVAVAKKADYV
+703 AVAVAQKADYV
-714 IFVGGTDWSKPA
+714 IFLGGTDWTKPD

-752 LYEANKNTIVVLESG
+752 LYAANQNIIVVLESG
-767 SCLDLTAIKD
+767 SCLDLTAIKN
-777 IPAVLEAWYGG
+777 IPAVMEAWYGG

-793 AICDAIYGDI
+793 AICDAIFGDI

-813 YADVNE
+813 YADLGE
-819 LPQAGTDTNIGK
+819 LPSASDSPLKREGL
-831 NGSNGMLEYNIDD
+831 MEYNIDD

-858 QQKGTPQYA
+858 TQKGTPQYP

-877 EYSAASAL
+877 EYSDASAL
-885 STPSVEK
+885 STPSADK
-892 DGAVQ
+892 DGIVQ

-903 GNRKGA
+903 GERKGA

-915 ADFNGDSK
+915 ADFNGDSN
-923 YGNLN
+923 YGKLN

-934 KRVELQPG
+934 QRVELEPNEQKVVG
-942 ETQTVDIPVSY
+942 IPVSY
-953 RSLSYYNEETHQY
+953 RSLSYYSEETHQY
-966 LVNGNSISLQVA
+966 LVDGNNITLQVA
-978 MSSADADVKKTLS
+978 MSSADDDVKKTLS
-991 ITPAP
+991 IQPAA
-996 GVAQETY
+996 GVAGETY
-1003 ISTHIDEIPAVASAR
+1003 ISTHIEEIPEVATSR

-1027 SVMGAYICQADAY
+1027 TVMGAYVCKADDY
-1040 DTLPHGIYVLN
+1040 DKLPNGIYVLN